1 MSSPIKHIF
10 KLGMVAVTASAIS
23 LAASTSY
30 AETKLRLSHPAP
42 PGSEQDDWSNEFAK
56 RVATQTQGRVSV
68 RVYPANQ
75 LGDLEE
81 VYELIRYGVV
91 DAAVQSFST
100 KYDKRLNISWF
111 PYSVST
117 YKEAETSW
125 SDGGFIFDVVNDL
138 LKPQNITMLAP
149 YAVGMGGMAVS
160 SSVTNPSNP
169 DAKHKELKIRVWPS
183 GVGTQRPVLERLG
196 YNTATMPWAEL
207 YTGVQTGVIDGMIG
221 GTPENA
227 VRDWNGIVKTWLQIN
242 NFFEVNSLIFNSKKF
257 NTLEKNDQVILQ
269 NIATNMAA
277 ERFKRVAQA
286 DTEYRQQLRDSGVT
300 VVTFSDA
307 EMEELSSAI
316 RQDVWPNIKDEI
328 GDELFTKLSNYYN
341 K

>member
-1 MSSPIKHIF
+1 MSSPIKHIL
-10 KLGMVAVTASAIS
+10 KLGMVAI
-23 LAASTSY
+23 AASTLTFVASTSF
-30 AETKLRLSHPAP
+30 AATSLRLSHPAP

-56 RVATQTQGRVSV
+56 RVETQTEGRVSV

-117 YKEAETSW
+117 YAEAEKSW

-160 SSVTNPSNP
+160 SDVTNPANP
-169 DAKHKELKIRVWPS
+169 DGKHKDLKIRVWPS

-196 YNTATMPWAEL
+196 YSSATMPWAEL

-257 NTLEKNDQVILQ
+257 NSLESIDQTTIQ
-269 NIATNMAA
+269 TIATNMAT

-286 DTEYRQQLRDSGVT
+286 DIEYRQQLRDKGVT
-300 VVTFSDA
+300 VVTFSDS
-307 EMEELSSAI
+307 EMKAISTAI
-316 RQDVWPNIKDEI
+316 RTDVWPKIKDEI
-328 GDELFTKLSNYYN
+328 GDELYTKLNNYYSN
-341 K
+341 

>member
-1 MSSPIKHIF
+1 
-10 KLGMVAVTASAIS
+10 
-23 LAASTSY
+23 
-30 AETKLRLSHPAP
+30 
-42 PGSEQDDWSNEFAK
+42 
-56 RVATQTQGRVSV
+56 
-68 RVYPANQ
+68 
-75 LGDLEE
+75 
-81 VYELIRYGVV
+81 
-91 DAAVQSFST
+91 
-100 KYDKRLNISWF
+100 
-111 PYSVST
+111 
-117 YKEAETSW
+117 
-125 SDGGFIFDVVNDL
+125 
-138 LKPQNITMLAP
+138 
-149 YAVGMGGMAVS
+149 
-160 SSVTNPSNP
+160 
-169 DAKHKELKIRVWPS
+169 
-183 GVGTQRPVLERLG
+183 VLERLG